1 MKMREIQV
9 GVEYVITDGNTR
21 PNKYTGTRVRV
32 TAVGVDRKIR
42 NRSYRVGSSPYEAG
56 VAVTYLEDDGEETD
70 FSGNRRQTDWSCPPV
85 VRPQVIKQTW
95 VLFQADLATGRKV
108 HAARKAANKIEF
120 ARLESLT
127 GLANA
132 KLVELGASVNDEVFQ
147 VLDPKHGYGTKV
159 TIRSGVYPVDIVEI
173 LAGVGDAE

>member
-32 TAVGVDRKIR
+32 TAIGVDRQVRK
-42 NRSYRVGSSPYEAG
+42 RSYGPGSSQTQPG

-70 FSGNRRQTDWSCPPV
+70 FSGNRRQTAWSSPPI

-95 VLFQADLATGRKV
+95 VLFQADLETGRKV
-108 HAARKAANKIEF
+108 HAARKKANKIEF
-120 ARLESLT
+120 GRLQFLA

-159 TIRSGVYPVDIVEI
+159 TIRSGIHPLDIVEI